1 MNTRSQNAEGSMLQS
16 VIAVL
21 SGNDFRPGVR
31 INEKQLA
38 ERFGVSRTPVR
49 AALEALEKRGITE
62 YRHQSGF
69 YLLEKPRNETQPAA
83 EIDPEDAILAWIAR
97 DRKLGELPEEVT
109 AVEIAQRYGK
119 SRLAA
124 AAALERL
131 ASFGIVRKK
140 MGYGWQFI
148 SNWNAKTRDQSYRYR
163 LVIEPAAI
171 LEPGFRL
178 SSSWIEEM
186 RVRHKAI
193 MKVPWTEASSIA
205 FFETN
210 AEFHETIAAASG
222 NHFFAEA
229 IRSQNKLRRFS
240 LYDWT
245 HGAQRI
251 RDNFREH
258 MSILDALHKG
268 DQKHASAKM
277 RDHLQIAWALASKAR
292 RLKSKPT
299 LVAQR

>member
-1 MNTRSQNAEGSMLQS
+1 MKPRSQNAESSMLQS

-21 SGNDFRPGVR
+21 SGDDFRPGVR

-49 AALEALEKRGITE
+49 AALEALEKRGIIK

-69 YLLEKPRNETQPAA
+69 YLLEKPQGEAQRAT
-83 EIDPEDAILAWIAR
+83 EIVPEDALLAWIAR

-119 SRLAA
+119 SRVVAT
-124 AAALERL
+124 AALERL
-131 ASFGIVRKK
+131 GSFGIVRKK
-140 MGYGWQFI
+140 MGYGWQFV
-148 SNWNAKTRDQSYRYR
+148 SNWNAKVRDQSYRYR

-171 LEPGFRL
+171 LEPGFQL
-178 SSSWIEEM
+178 SPAWIEDM
-186 RVRHKAI
+186 RARHLSI
-193 MKVPWTEASSIA
+193 MEKRWTEASSVA

-210 AEFHETIAAASG
+210 AEFHEVIAAASG

-229 IRSQNKLRRFS
+229 IRAQNKLRRFS

-245 HGAQRI
+245 HGPQRI
-251 RDNFREH
+251 KDNFQEH
-258 MSILDALHKG
+258 VSILDALSVG
-268 DQKHASAKM
+268 NQTLASEKM
-277 RDHLQIAWALASKAR
+277 RDHLQIAWSLATKIRAD
-292 RLKSKPT
+292 
-299 LVAQR
+299 